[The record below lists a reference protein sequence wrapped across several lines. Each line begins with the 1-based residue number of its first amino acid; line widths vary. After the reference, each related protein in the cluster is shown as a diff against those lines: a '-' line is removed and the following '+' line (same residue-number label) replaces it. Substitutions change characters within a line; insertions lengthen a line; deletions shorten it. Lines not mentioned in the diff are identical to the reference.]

1 MRGDSKQEGD
11 EESKLTVSCANDVEG
26 IRVRKRGDS
35 REEEAKGFKS
45 LNWNWDFQKL
55 YRFVDELTSSDD
67 YTPACALRVS
77 MTLTTVIPPEQTEE
91 AAPSDHAEEVD
102 QVSLNEDLGL
112 EVENDANF
120 FYGESSSS
128 QPGRG
133 VPFYE
138 LPHLR
143 YEHDVNFSYGEA
155 SSSQL
160 GGFVPFHGLPYLG
173 YEQDPNVFYGQSS
186 PYQPQ
191 EVLFHWLPRYEH
203 DFDHQTEE
211 AFHPQFEQVLQASF
225 NETNTARLKPAS
237 KLAVESLNRKTYK
250 KASDVVGENEMC
262 SICLEEFDDG
272 RSIVALPCGHEF
284 DDECAL
290 KWFETNHDC
299 PLCRFK
305 LPCEDQ

>member
-1 MRGDSKQEGD
+1 VLLE
-11 EESKLTVSCANDVEG
+11 
-26 IRVRKRGDS
+26 
-35 REEEAKGFKS
+35 
-45 LNWNWDFQKL
+45 L

-91 AAPSDHAEEVD
+91 ASPSDHAEEVD

-128 QPGRG
+128 QPGQG

-160 GGFVPFHGLPYLG
+160 GGFVPFHGLPAMSRILTFFT
-173 YEQDPNVFYGQSS
+173 DKHLHISLKKFYSTGCHAMSTTS
-186 PYQPQ
+186 II
-191 EVLFHWLPRYEH
+191 
-203 DFDHQTEE
+203 
-211 AFHPQFEQVLQASF
+211 
-225 NETNTARLKPAS
+225 
-237 KLAVESLNRKTYK
+237 KLRKRFILSLNKFCKLHSMRP
-250 KASDVVGENEMC
+250 
-262 SICLEEFDDG
+262 I
-272 RSIVALPCGHEF
+272 LPG
-284 DDECAL
+284 
-290 KWFETNHDC
+290 
-299 PLCRFK
+299 
-305 LPCEDQ
+305 